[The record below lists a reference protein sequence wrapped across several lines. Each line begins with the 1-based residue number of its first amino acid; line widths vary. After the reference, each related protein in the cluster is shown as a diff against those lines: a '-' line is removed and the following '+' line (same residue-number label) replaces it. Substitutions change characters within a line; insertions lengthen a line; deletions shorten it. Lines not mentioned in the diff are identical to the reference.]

1 MYEDLKGKKALV
13 TGAGKKTGIGYA
25 IAGRPAAC
33 GCDIVIADLG
43 RPPEAALCRPLFERA
58 LRLDPP
64 WRITRIEF
72 RETVME
78 RNRRCK
84 KYKKSG

>member
-1 MYEDLKGKKALV
+1 MYEDLKGKTALV

-25 IAGRPAAC
+25 IAGRLAA
-33 GCDIVIADLG
+33 GGSLMQ
-43 RPPEAALCRPLFERA
+43 
-58 LRLDPP
+58 
-64 WRITRIEF
+64 
-72 RETVME
+72 TVME